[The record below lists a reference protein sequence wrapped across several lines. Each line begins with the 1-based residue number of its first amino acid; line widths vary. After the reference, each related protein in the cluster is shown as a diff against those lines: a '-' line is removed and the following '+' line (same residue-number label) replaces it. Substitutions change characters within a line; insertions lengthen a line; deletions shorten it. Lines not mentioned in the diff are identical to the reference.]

1 MESNEIIKNQ
11 IFEIIKN
18 QLKNNNPPET
28 KQTLKRLKKLG
39 YSELDSK
46 KLIGQCIAVE
56 LFNIMKYKKPF
67 DETRYISNL
76 KKLPDEPF
84 DD

>member
-1 MESNEIIKNQ
+1 MESNEIIRKQ

-18 QLKNNNPPET
+18 QIKANNPPET
-28 KQTLKRLKKLG
+28 KQTLERLKGLG
-39 YSELDSK
+39 HSDQDSK

-56 LFNIMKYKKPF
+56 LFDVFKHGKPF
-67 DETRYISNL
+67 DESRYISNL
-76 KKLPDEPF
+76 KKLPEEPF